1 MTPLPTLC
9 WPPILLRACAH
20 RLTPPTGSARAQRRT
35 DAHVRRWQPEQPS
48 QMTEEEAIAWC
59 PASRCRK
66 PYGWVIDL
74 DDRAIGA
81 VRLHS
86 LNAPDRC
93 ARLAIGIFAP
103 ECWGLGYGTLAIRLV
118 LRYAFEELR
127 LHRVDLRVLD
137 YNTRAIACYEKCGF
151 VREGVERESALV
163 DGQWHS
169 DVIMGILEGEFR
181 GRAAGWF
188 PGSLTD

>member
-1 MTPLPTLC
+1 MTPLPTLS
-9 WPPILLRACAH
+9 WPPILLRAA
-20 RLTPPTGSARAQRRT
+20 RPSDAADRQLSGRSAELTRMCGGSSGG
-35 DAHVRRWQPEQPS
+35 PS
-48 QMTEEEAIAWC
+48 QMTEKEAIAWSQR
-59 PASRCRK
+59 AAAE

-74 DDRAIGA
+74 DDRAIGT

-86 LNAPDRC
+86 LNAPDRR

-118 LRYAFEELR
+118 LRYAFEELG
-127 LHRVDLRVLD
+127 LHRVDLRVLA
-137 YNTRAIACYEKCGF
+137 YNTRAIACYVKCGF

-181 GRAAGWF
+181 DRAAAWF
-188 PGSLTD
+188 PGSLAD